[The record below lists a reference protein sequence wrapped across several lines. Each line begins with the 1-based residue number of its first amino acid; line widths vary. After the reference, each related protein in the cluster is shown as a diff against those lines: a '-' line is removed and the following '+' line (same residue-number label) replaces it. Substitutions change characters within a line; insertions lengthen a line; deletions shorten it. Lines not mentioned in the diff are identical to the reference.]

1 MALSVPKIK
10 FYNGYEIP
18 SFGLGTWKSRPGEV
32 TEAVK
37 YAIDIGYRHIDC
49 AHVYGNEKEIGVAL
63 KTKFDEGV
71 IKRED
76 IFITSKLWCSYHKP
90 ESVERAIKQTLANLG
105 IDYLDLYLIHWPF
118 AFEDGDENF
127 PTNSDGTPKLI
138 DVDYVD
144 TWKGMEGVY
153 EKGLTKNIGI
163 SNFNSEQ
170 IQRVLK
176 SCKIKPVTNQ
186 IECHPY
192 LTQKQLTQF
201 CKEKDIVVTAY
212 SPLGSPDRPWAKP
225 DDPVLLEDK
234 KLLEISKKYKKT
246 PAQVLIRYQL
256 DRGHVVIPKSVTKSR
271 ILENAQ
277 VFDFKLNNDDITYI
291 DSFDIGG
298 RICPMPECSKSPY
311 WPFHIP
317 F

>member
-1 MALSVPKIK
+1 M
-10 FYNGYEIP
+10 
-18 SFGLGTWKSRPGEV
+18 
-32 TEAVK
+32 
-37 YAIDIGYRHIDC
+37 
-49 AHVYGNEKEIGVAL
+49 

-186 IECHPY
+186 VKII
-192 LTQKQLTQF
+192 LN
-201 CKEKDIVVTAY
+201 I
-212 SPLGSPDRPWAKP
+212 AK
-225 DDPVLLEDK
+225 K
-234 KLLEISKKYKKT
+234 KNEL
-246 PAQVLIRYQL
+246 
-256 DRGHVVIPKSVTKSR
+256 
-271 ILENAQ
+271 
-277 VFDFKLNNDDITYI
+277 F
-291 DSFDIGG
+291 
-298 RICPMPECSKSPY
+298 
-311 WPFHIP
+311 
-317 F
+317 